1 MCVWV
6 RLCVRGRGVGLCG
19 RWGWVYVGEG
29 CVWGEWGLEGD
40 VGVGKLC
47 GGGCV
52 GGGGGV

>member
-1 MCVWV
+1 M
-6 RLCVRGRGVGLCG
+6 RGRGVGLCG

-29 CVWGEWGLEGD
+29 CVWGEWGLEEAGD